1 MSVLAWICKNYQSVG
16 LVLLCVF
23 IGGLYGWHTSTV
35 DELEKS
41 VQNWR
46 EQAQTAQSELSA
58 AREDKRR
65 LEIAL
70 SEQEKAVADAQA
82 KRTVIYRTV
91 KEEIAK
97 DETARDWYDAP
108 VPAGIS
114 SLLKNSGAVHD

>member
-1 MSVLAWICKNYQSVG
+1 MSVLAWILKNYQSIG
-16 LVLLCVF
+16 FVLLCVF
-23 IGGLYGWHTSTV
+23 IGGLYGWHMTTV
-35 DELEKS
+35 EELEKS
-41 VQNWR
+41 IQNWR
-46 EQAQTAQSELSA
+46 EQAQTAQAELAS

-97 DETARDWYDAP
+97 DENARDWYNAP

-114 SLLKNSGAVHD
+114 GLLKNSRAGHD